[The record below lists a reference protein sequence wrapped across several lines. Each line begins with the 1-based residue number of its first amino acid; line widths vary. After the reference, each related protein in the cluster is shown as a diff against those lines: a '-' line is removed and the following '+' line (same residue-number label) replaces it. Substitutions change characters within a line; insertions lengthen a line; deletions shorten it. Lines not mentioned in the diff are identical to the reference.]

1 MYRSSLRQYRAAARL
16 STVAGQAGARVR
28 PVPTF
33 TSMNGRALS
42 TSSVL
47 RAVAAPAVG
56 NYTPSTDGPTLNSPS
71 ELARK
76 ISAQVLP
83 RLPPVDVKKV
93 LVVGSGGLSIGQAG
107 EFDYSGEIGFWWER
121 ALSIESVL
129 IEPLL
134 SIHLR
139 IPSHQGSEGVEH

>member
-16 STVAGQAGARVR
+16 STIAGQAGARVR

-33 TSMNGRALS
+33 TSVGGRGLS

-107 EFDYSGEIGFWWER
+107 EFDYSGKPPS
-121 ALSIESVL
+121 ALQMCRTSR
-129 IEPLL
+129 LL
-134 SIHLR
+134 KL
-139 IPSHQGSEGVEH
+139 

>member
-1 MYRSSLRQYRAAARL
+1 MFRSSLRSSRAVARL
-16 STVAGQAGARVR
+16 STYAGQTSSKLKA
-28 PVPTF
+28 VPAF
-33 TSMNGRALS
+33 TSVNARSIA

-56 NYTPSTDGPTLNSPS
+56 NYSPSTDGPTLNSPS
-71 ELARK
+71 EIARR

-107 EFDYSGEIGFWWER
+107 EFDYSGETLCWKDMLCG
-121 ALSIESVL
+121 LVT
-129 IEPLL
+129 
-134 SIHLR
+134 
-139 IPSHQGSEGVEH
+139 